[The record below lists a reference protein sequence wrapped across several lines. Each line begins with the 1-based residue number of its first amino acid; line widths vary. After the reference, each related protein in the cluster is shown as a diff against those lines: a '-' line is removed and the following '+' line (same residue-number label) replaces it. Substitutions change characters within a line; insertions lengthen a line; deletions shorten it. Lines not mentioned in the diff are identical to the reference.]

1 MQATPDDL
9 PSTRPYLI
17 RALHE
22 WCCDNGFTPYLAV
35 QLGAGVRV
43 PMEFVRDGQIT
54 LNVGLE
60 ATQGLQIGNEW
71 IEFKARFG
79 GVAREVQVPVGQVL
93 AIYARE
99 NGQGMAFP
107 APEASAEAA
116 QEPEAPALRLAPQPG
131 KGADKSAEKCGD
143 NPPPEDPGPRPTL
156 KRVK

>member
-1 MQATPDDL
+1 MNEALDPL

-22 WCCDNGFTPYLAV
+22 WCSDNGFTPFLAV
-35 QLGAGVRV
+35 QVAPGVQV

-54 LNVGLE
+54 LNVGLD
-60 ATQGLQIGNEW
+60 ATQGLQLGNEW

-79 GVAREVQVPVGQVL
+79 GVAREVLVPVGQVL

-107 APEASAEAA
+107 APELREATAPAAEL
-116 QEPEAPALRLAPQPG
+116 EAPALRLAPQPA
-131 KGADKSAEKCGD
+131 KNKD
-143 NPPPEDPGPRPTL
+143 NPPPDDPTPRPTL

>member
-1 MQATPDDL
+1 MPDAAAP

-22 WCCDNGFTPYLAV
+22 WCSDNGFTPHLAV
-35 QLGAGVRV
+35 RVGPGVRV

-54 LNVGLE
+54 LNLSMD

-79 GVAREVQVPVGQVL
+79 GVARDILVPVGEVM
-93 AIYARE
+93 AIFARE

-107 APEASAEAA
+107 MEAES
-116 QEPEAPALRLAPQPG
+116 PAPAAAVPTLRLAPTP
-131 KGADKSAEKCGD
+131 STED
-143 NPPPEDPGPRPTL
+143 NPPPDDPAPRPTL